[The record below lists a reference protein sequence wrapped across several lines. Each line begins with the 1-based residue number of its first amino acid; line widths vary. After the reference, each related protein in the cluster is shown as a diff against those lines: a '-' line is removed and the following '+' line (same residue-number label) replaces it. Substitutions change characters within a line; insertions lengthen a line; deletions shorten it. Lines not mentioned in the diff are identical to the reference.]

1 MIWAQHIYLYQ
12 ASLHC
17 HSHQPVLYPHSN
29 TWGSQPHKVS
39 RLSALK
45 FRWQLLHCPK
55 SLWDTS
61 GGLMPRPWR
70 EKIVNM
76 SIFLSP
82 ISGTS
87 KVCSVE
93 HILESWAAWASTMIV
108 ITINYDHLLNSPSIL
123 IPNALPIG
131 RPSLLSQAYQLR
143 VPEKV
148 VQLFPASRCVTLCL
162 ESPNKQSSPRL
173 ISLR

>member
-1 MIWAQHIYLYQ
+1 M
-12 ASLHC
+12 HC
-17 HSHQPVLYPHSN
+17 HCHQPVLGLHILRAHMRQS
-29 TWGSQPHKVS
+29 TSQSFCQLP
-39 RLSALK
+39 ALK

-70 EKIVNM
+70 EKIVKHVKKIVSNVRNQQ
-76 SIFLSP
+76 SSSP
-82 ISGTS
+82 VVLNTFFQS
-87 KVCSVE
+87 
-93 HILESWAAWASTMIV
+93 WASTMIV
-108 ITINYDHLLNSPSIL
+108 ITTGINYNHLLNSPSIL

-131 RPSLLSQAYQLR
+131 RRSLLSQAYQLR

-148 VQLFPASRCVTLCL
+148 VQPFPASRCAMLCL
-162 ESPNKQSSPRL
+162 ESTNKQSSPRL